1 MDRRGAY
8 SKYGKPEE
16 DHMLLQDLEP
26 AGEGHEYRRADSRRT
41 LIERIP
47 DILVIHV

>member
-1 MDRRGAY
+1 MRRVSGVTLRV
-8 SKYGKPEE
+8 SE